1 MFSNTYI
8 AQADVLNESRV
19 DVCSR
24 NDLLQNLNDDAVK
37 RCIFETALEGFCER
51 CSDGECDDDIVGV
64 LRRADQIN

>member
-1 MFSNTYI
+1 MFLSTYI

-19 DVCSR
+19 DVCFR
-24 NDLLQNLNDDAVK
+24 NNLLQDLDDDAVE
-37 RCIFETALEGFCER
+37 RCVFEAALEGFRER